1 MDTTCPRRKTR
12 NKNSSNVPN
21 TYLLHNSWPPVI
33 HLWAFVLGHA
43 RIIMEY
49 LLLYLCFLSL
59 IFHSDLNKLVQ
70 IKSVFACTVMEFHP
84 SAFSEWFFFHF
95 DGRYYTKCIFK
106 FWGHLFSGEVLDQ
119 SFSSPSLFGRK

>member
-1 MDTTCPRRKTR
+1 MA
-12 NKNSSNVPN
+12 
-21 TYLLHNSWPPVI
+21 PVI

-84 SAFSEWFFFHF
+84 FAFSEWF
-95 DGRYYTKCIFK
+95 
-106 FWGHLFSGEVLDQ
+106 
-119 SFSSPSLFGRK
+119 SLFFYLMDDITPNVSFNFEDIYFQVKF

>member
-1 MDTTCPRRKTR
+1 MA
-12 NKNSSNVPN
+12 
-21 TYLLHNSWPPVI
+21 PVI
-33 HLWAFVLGHA
+33 HLWALVLGHA

-84 SAFSEWFFFHF
+84 SDQELHLKINVLKIK
-95 DGRYYTKCIFK
+95 RYIWCNIV
-106 FWGHLFSGEVLDQ
+106 HQSGKKTIQKMQ